1 MTKCEGFNMTKGEG
15 FSIAMYCF
23 LNFIQDG
30 SEQSEESDLKYSV
43 LNYFT
48 IINIFKYHLI

>member
-1 MTKCEGFNMTKGEG
+1 MTKGEG
-15 FSIAMYCF
+15 FSIIMYCF

-48 IINIFKYHLI
+48 IINIFIYHLI